1 MTKQMVDAFIMFRAE
16 DTKWIDLGKKTS
28 ETIFS
33 VDAVVREAPLKE
45 YNSGLNWAFPESGET
60 EGATGVGQKGVA

>member
-16 DTKWIDLGKKTS
+16 DTKWIDLGKKTG

-33 VDAVVREAPLKE
+33 VDAVVRETPLKE
-45 YNSGLNWAFPESGET
+45 NDSGLNWAFPESGET
-60 EGATGVGQKGVA
+60 EGAIGVGQKGVA